1 MAANKKY
8 SVTKYYEVWDEAA
21 VEAGDTDDRGLDN
34 EYTDLESLWEVAK
47 LMRDAGATEPSASRP
62 VLNLWYSTSNAE
74 PDFRTGERTEYTFHP
89 QNLEREE
96 NEELFK
102 LMQMNDADFEQAEPI
117 DDLEH
122 LKELQAS
129 IDQLAEG
136 GANQS
141 DRVKEAM
148 QCIGHSG
155 GYDCDYYGEIYALYS
170 GEYVL
175 LTGIN
180 KIYKEVK

>member
-74 PDFRTGERTEYTFHP
+74 PDLRTGERTEHTFHP
-89 QNLEREE
+89 QNLEPEE

-122 LKELQAS
+122 LQS
-129 IDQLAEG
+129 IQTYIKTLATYGFNSTE
-136 GANQS
+136 
-141 DRVKEAM
+141 RIEKAM
-148 QCIGHSG
+148 QHFGHTG
-155 GYDCDYYGEIYALYS
+155 GYLCDYEGEIHALYS

-175 LTGIN
+175 LTGLN
-180 KIYKEVK
+180 KIYKEVA